1 MCLRATAE
9 VIPEVIKVERA
20 PSLGAHNR
28 EIARVLGYADPGSAG
43 LERDGVLHSAPA
55 STTER

>member
-1 MCLRATAE
+1 VIPE